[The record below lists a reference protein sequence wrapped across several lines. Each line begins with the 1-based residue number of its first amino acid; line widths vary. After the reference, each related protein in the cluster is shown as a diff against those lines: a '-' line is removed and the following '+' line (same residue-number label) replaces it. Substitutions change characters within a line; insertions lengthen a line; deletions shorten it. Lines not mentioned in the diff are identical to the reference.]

1 MAVVNTI
8 WHVLAGLAI
17 VTVTVAGDCI
27 SFEDHK
33 EEILNCC
40 KYHPPYPKDE
50 VRECLGSA
58 QAKSGGDKHQFFV
71 CLLECYLPRIGVI
84 DGESINEGRIAEHMQ
99 SLDENAR
106 NILLEAYKE
115 CAGKTTGAARGQ
127 CNSYAFDLE
136 TCVLQKID
144 MECPAE
150 FYNPGPICDQL
161 KSGTEICH

>member
-1 MAVVNTI
+1 
-8 WHVLAGLAI
+8 
-17 VTVTVAGDCI
+17 
-27 SFEDHK
+27 
-33 EEILNCC
+33 
-40 KYHPPYPKDE
+40 
-50 VRECLGSA
+50 
-58 QAKSGGDKHQFFV
+58 
-71 CLLECYLPRIGVI
+71 
-84 DGESINEGRIAEHMQ
+84 MQ

-150 FYNPGPICDQL
+150 FYNPGKQEIIQL
-161 KSGTEICH
+161 SSGIH